1 MAVIT
6 SGSFS
11 KLLYPGLNAIFG
23 KAYNDYPEQ
32 WSEIFDKFTSR
43 KAFEEDLSVS
53 SFGLAVQ
60 RAEGAPITY
69 DTEVQGFLTRY
80 QHVEYGLGFVITRN
94 MYEDDQYDQE
104 GAKRSKALARSLKLT
119 KETVGANILNRAFN
133 GSYTFGDGVSLI
145 SASHPNVA
153 GGTWSNQIAVAADLS
168 EAALEQA
175 TIDIMKFADDRGL
188 RIMVQPQKLIVSPEQ
203 VFEATR
209 LLQTDGRPGTDNND
223 INALK
228 NKGIFT
234 GGLVVNQYLTD
245 PDAWFI
251 KTDAGEGLKYFE
263 RRAME
268 FVNEPDFD
276 TDNAKYKATERYSF
290 GCSDVRAIYGSAGA

>member
-1 MAVIT
+1 MATIT

-23 KAYNDYPEQ
+23 KSYNDWDEQ
-32 WSEIFDKFTSR
+32 WSQIFDKNTSR
-43 KAFEEDLSVS
+43 KAFEEDISVS
-53 SFGLAVQ
+53 SFGLAAQ

-69 DTEVQGFLTRY
+69 DTESQGFLTRY
-80 QHVEYGLGFVITRN
+80 QHVEYGLGFIITRN
-94 MYEDDQYDQE
+94 MYEDDQYDYVGE
-104 GAKRSKALARSLKLT
+104 KRSKALARSLRLT
-119 KETVGANILNRAFN
+119 KETVGANVLNRAFS
-133 GSYTFGDGVSLI
+133 GSYVGGDGVPLI

-175 TIDIMKFADDRGL
+175 SIDIMGFTDDRGL
-188 RIMVQPQKLIVSPEQ
+188 KIMVKPQKLIVPKELT
-203 VFEATR
+203 FEAAR
-209 LLQTDGRPGTDNND
+209 LLETEGRPGTANND
-223 INALK
+223 LNALK
-228 NKGIFT
+228 SKGVFKELAI
-234 GGLVVNQYLTD
+234 NQYLTD

-251 KTDAGEGLKYFE
+251 KTDAPDGLKYFE

-290 GCSDVRAIYGSAGA
+290 GWSDARACYGSAGA